1 MCGDFLTFFA
11 STEIDVFVGGGG
23 GGGAERT
30 FILLLRVLYLSF
42 NCICHHCCYHK
53 RNGDTIGR
61 PIVMVLLRAS
71 EATNE
76 RFVAHI
82 GILRVSIGVDRPAS
96 SLRYFWNG
104 FGGIHVPGSRERPL
118 LVQQFVPLRELAL
131 SQATEPRASCCGSGL
146 EHDFVD
152 DLL

>member
-1 MCGDFLTFFA
+1 MVTFLHRCFCWGRRLGKRRAAGGRNELLFCSEFCIFLLIAFA
-11 STEIDVFVGGGG
+11 T
-23 GGGAERT
+23 
-30 FILLLRVLYLSF
+30 
-42 NCICHHCCYHK
+42 NCCYHK

-82 GILRVSIGVDRPAS
+82 GILRVSISVDRPAS

-131 SQATEPRASCCGSGL
+131 SQVTEPRASCCGSGL

>member
-1 MCGDFLTFFA
+1 VCGDFFA
-11 STEIDVFVGGGG
+11 SMFLLGAAAWQAAAAGGRN
-23 GGGAERT
+23 E
-30 FILLLRVLYLSF
+30 LLFCSEF
-42 NCICHHCCYHK
+42 CIFLLIAFATNCCYHK